1 MSIKSVEQ
9 RYLPA
14 SPEIGVGPCPPDNS
28 EFRRIGEDVLAAAKY
43 VFCVAATHPGCQ
55 PKSDSIEA
63 AFIEALRSMK
73 EDRRQQYQATARR
86 LLAADEGIRSLVL
99 GRYAAFP
106 PEQVSE
112 KGFDDLITAAGPLK
126 VDRKLLGLPAG
137 RERGALDFARLE
149 SVWGP
154 ITAAPST
161 PMVPEGAGMPHL
173 RSISGPADPEVP
185 FPGYYRKCEFMV
197 KWIHCIDETNPE
209 WPGSDEIAIGG
220 VAVHTSGGVT
230 KIGSKT
236 YEDFDDN
243 NKEWFSPHWT
253 FASFEKPKPKSG
265 EWLYDTYGVMVA
277 LAEVD
282 AGGFGKFL
290 DKIYGKVQEK
300 VMAAIAVAV
309 AAGATPFV
317 GPYVG
322 AIAGAVAAWVVDKLI
337 EWFISWFGDDPFP
350 VKFAT
355 LTGPRGFAFYL
366 PDVWVYEGAGYR
378 SEDYDLHFYGH
389 GGHYAVRYYWRV
401 REWVNGSGPQ

>member
-209 WPGSDEIAIGG
+209 
-220 VAVHTSGGVT
+220 
-230 KIGSKT
+230 
-236 YEDFDDN
+236 
-243 NKEWFSPHWT
+243 